1 MLKLSEMLSQLPL
14 KELALVSNALL
25 MWAPKQRTHI
35 LAPKQRTHILAPKQ
49 RTHIMAPKQRTH
61 ILCSHKH
68 VLKHVLFQELND
80 AKMTSLVNS

>member
-1 MLKLSEMLSQLPL
+1 MLSQLPL

-25 MWAPKQRTHI
+25 MW
-35 LAPKQRTHILAPKQ
+35 APKQRTHILAPKQ